1 MDYIIFLKKMI
12 VGLVPQYTHFI
23 LKYPKVV
30 LGILILITGF
40 LCVFAQHI
48 PTDNSLD
55 AFTSKDDPDRIFQK
69 HLNKQFGTDDI
80 IVIAFSNENIFTPE
94 SLELIDRITHR
105 TEDLKCVYKV
115 TSLTNVNNIIGT
127 EENFIV
133 EPLIREI
140 AEIEEGLDEIKKE
153 ALANPIY
160 LGNLISGDAMT
171 TAILVQLEDLP
182 KDSQDKNILISRIK
196 NILTEESSNN
206 KTRFYVAG
214 SSIVNYYSA
223 LYVENDLNLFL
234 PLILVLIALVLYTI
248 FRNIVYIL
256 IVLGNIFICL
266 IWTLGFFGLVGA
278 SLNTVT
284 TIVLPLITALAA
296 ALSVHVLT
304 DYRRN
309 CLQPGEKRKVLVDT
323 MHHLFKP
330 CLMACLTTAA
340 GFASLQVSNVPPIK
354 DFGGIAAG
362 GMICCFLIS
371 FTFLPITL
379 SCAKKPSTSMVRVA
393 KPGLLDN
400 ILEFFAAFSM
410 KHGLSIIIIS
420 VLLVLASIVGIF
432 RLKIETNLLE
442 FFKKKSDVYQST
454 KFVEKNLSGV
464 TFADISLESE
474 LTDAFKDPTILR
486 QIESLHDHLK
496 TYDQVDKVT
505 SINDYLKEMHK
516 SFHNEDNAYYRLP
529 ESRELVAQY
538 LLLFDS
544 DDLEDFIDSD
554 YRWARVSVRI
564 TEHSSEKLK
573 ELIDNIKSYAIK
585 NLGKNLKVKMTGTAV
600 LKSNLIDRI
609 LKSQIQSLGMAM
621 IIIFTLIFLV
631 FRSIKMGMIS
641 IAPNLLPI
649 VINFGIMG
657 WTGIPL
663 NTATSMISA
672 IAIGIVVDDTIHFLA
687 FYNQNGDHIH
697 SISRTIFAK
706 GRAIITTSVVLFVG
720 FGILLF
726 SNFVPTIYFGI
737 LVASIM
743 VIAILGDLILLP
755 ALLSYLKPKSVY

>member
-1 MDYIIFLKKMI
+1 
-12 VGLVPQYTHFI
+12 
-23 LKYPKVV
+23 
-30 LGILILITGF
+30 
-40 LCVFAQHI
+40 
-48 PTDNSLD
+48 
-55 AFTSKDDPDRIFQK
+55 
-69 HLNKQFGTDDI
+69 
-80 IVIAFSNENIFTPE
+80 
-94 SLELIDRITHR
+94 
-105 TEDLKCVYKV
+105 
-115 TSLTNVNNIIGT
+115 
-127 EENFIV
+127 
-133 EPLIREI
+133 
-140 AEIEEGLDEIKKE
+140 
-153 ALANPIY
+153 
-160 LGNLISGDAMT
+160 
-171 TAILVQLEDLP
+171 
-182 KDSQDKNILISRIK
+182 
-196 NILTEESSNN
+196 
-206 KTRFYVAG
+206 
-214 SSIVNYYSA
+214 
-223 LYVENDLNLFL
+223 
-234 PLILVLIALVLYTI
+234 
-248 FRNIVYIL
+248 
-256 IVLGNIFICL
+256 
-266 IWTLGFFGLVGA
+266 
-278 SLNTVT
+278 
-284 TIVLPLITALAA
+284 
-296 ALSVHVLT
+296 
-304 DYRRN
+304 
-309 CLQPGEKRKVLVDT
+309 
-323 MHHLFKP
+323 
-330 CLMACLTTAA
+330 
-340 GFASLQVSNVPPIK
+340 
-354 DFGGIAAG
+354 
-362 GMICCFLIS
+362 
-371 FTFLPITL
+371 
-379 SCAKKPSTSMVRVA
+379 MVRVA